1 MTSVLHGLL
10 LFSNC
15 DHRASLCLTL
25 ICLASLNFDCIS
37 LPASARHLQRLYKT
51 KETEVS
57 PTDVPGK
64 KKQAYEC
71 MIPSSCLKLDLM
83 TDIFLP
89 HVCYFSA
96 EGITKSNFLHL
107 ETP

>member
-15 DHRASLCLTL
+15 DHRASLCLAL
-25 ICLASLNFDCIS
+25 ICLAGLNFDCVS
-37 LPASARHLQRLYKT
+37 QPASAKHLQRLYRT
-51 KETEVS
+51 NETEVS
-57 PTDVPGK
+57 PSDVPGK
-64 KKQAYEC
+64 KKQGYEY

-89 HVCYFSA
+89 C
-96 EGITKSNFLHL
+96 
-107 ETP
+107 